1 MTSRNAVANMQ
12 RIAMG
17 RMGKVVLLLCEVG
30 SRGGWV
36 WGFLIGGRGWD
47 SGL

>member
-17 RMGKVVLLLCEVG
+17 RMGKLLLCDVA

-47 SGL
+47 SWL